1 MLFTEGVRLLQKSIL
16 NTTLAKYFLFLVLV
30 KPICAKNSFEGYVEA
45 YHAESDDNYKDA
57 FEVVSD
63 ISAVNKNHEKKGFVY
78 KKNDLGHKKKD
89 LSHVEKD
96 LGQDYDDDYE
106 YKDEPHNEAGHL
118 DPEVEHVIGAGDVG
132 LLLLPLI
139 CKTCIFYCHSF
150 VRLACADGKTFN
162 LPQHWERGSLAGWK
176 VKQMSFLGR

>member
-16 NTTLAKYFLFLVLV
+16 TTTLAKYFLFLVLV
-30 KPICAKNSFEGYVEA
+30 QPISAKNSFDGYVEA

-63 ISAVNKNHEKKGFVY
+63 ISAVNKNHEKKVFVY
-78 KKNDLGHKKKD
+78 KKKKDLGHKKKD
-89 LSHVEKD
+89 LGHVEKD

-118 DPEVEHVIGAGDVG
+118 DPEVEHVIGTGAVC
-132 LLLLPLI
+132 LPSLSLI
-139 CKTCIFYCHSF
+139 C
-150 VRLACADGKTFN
+150 
-162 LPQHWERGSLAGWK
+162 
-176 VKQMSFLGR
+176 

>member
-16 NTTLAKYFLFLVLV
+16 NTALAKYFLLLVLV
-30 KPICAKNSFEGYVEA
+30 QTICAKSSFEGYVEA

-63 ISAVNKNHEKKGFVY
+63 ISAVNKNDQRHHEKKG
-78 KKNDLGHKKKD
+78 LGHKKNELGHTKKN
-89 LSHVEKD
+89 LGHTKKNLGRMKKAVGHEEKD

-118 DPEVEHVIGAGDVG
+118 DPEVE
-132 LLLLPLI
+132 
-139 CKTCIFYCHSF
+139 
-150 VRLACADGKTFN
+150 
-162 LPQHWERGSLAGWK
+162 Q
-176 VKQMSFLGR
+176 

>member
-16 NTTLAKYFLFLVLV
+16 TTALAKYFLLLVLV
-30 KPICAKNSFEGYVEA
+30 QQICAKSSFEGYVEA

-63 ISAVNKNHEKKGFVY
+63 ISVVNKNEQRHHEKKG
-78 KKNDLGHKKKD
+78 LGHQKNELGHTKTNLGPMKKAVG
-89 LSHVEKD
+89 HEEKD

-106 YKDEPHNEAGHL
+106 YKDEPTNEAGHL
-118 DPEVEHVIGAGDVG
+118 DPEVEHVIGAGAVG

-139 CKTCIFYCHSF
+139 CKTCIFLNNNIVTH
-150 VRLACADGKTFN
+150 L
-162 LPQHWERGSLAGWK
+162 
-176 VKQMSFLGR
+176 

>member
-30 KPICAKNSFEGYVEA
+30 QPICAKSSFEGYVEA

-63 ISAVNKNHEKKGFVY
+63 ISAVNKNEQRHHEKKGLGHII
-78 KKNDLGHKKKD
+78 KTKDLGHTQKELGHKK
-89 LSHVEKD
+89 KD

-139 CKTCIFYCHSF
+139 CKTCIFYTFTHS
-150 VRLACADGKTFN
+150 
-162 LPQHWERGSLAGWK
+162 
-176 VKQMSFLGR
+176 

>member
-16 NTTLAKYFLFLVLV
+16 TTTLAKYFLFLVLV
-30 KPICAKNSFEGYVEA
+30 QPICAKSSFEGYVEA

-63 ISAVNKNHEKKGFVY
+63 ISAVNKNDKRHHEKKGSGHR
-78 KKNDLGHKKKD
+78 KKNLFRMKKALGHED
-89 LSHVEKD
+89 KD

-118 DPEVEHVIGAGDVG
+118 DPEVEHVIGTGAVC
-132 LLLLPLI
+132 LPSLSLI
-139 CKTCIFYCHSF
+139 C
-150 VRLACADGKTFN
+150 
-162 LPQHWERGSLAGWK
+162 
-176 VKQMSFLGR
+176 